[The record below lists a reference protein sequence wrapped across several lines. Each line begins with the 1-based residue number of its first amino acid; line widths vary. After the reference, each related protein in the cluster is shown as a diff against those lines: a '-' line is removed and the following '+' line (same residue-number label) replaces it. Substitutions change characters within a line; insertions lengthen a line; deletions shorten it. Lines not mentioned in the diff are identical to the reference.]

1 MHLFLNNFYNNFY
14 NNLGLLS
21 TIKFDISCVYN
32 INNLYFDMDI
42 LLYYNFL
49 LLFAYFML
57 LSLILTIIYFFIRD
71 KRLVNFNESQ
81 VELYDSGDN
90 IGCSSS
96 SDEGYYT
103 SDDNDDDDEDKK
115 IKLDRRRRR

>member
-1 MHLFLNNFYNNFY
+1 MHLFLNNFY

>member
-1 MHLFLNNFYNNFY
+1 MDFNLF
-14 NNLGLLS
+14 S
-21 TIKFDISCVYN
+21 
-32 INNLYFDMDI
+32 LYFFN
-42 LLYYNFL
+42 LFKYVSNTSLSL
-49 LLFAYFML
+49 LLFTYFML

-90 IGCSSS
+90 VGCSSS
-96 SDEGYYT
+96 SDEGSYT